1 MVDSRP
7 KSNLGRSL
15 LPSNATFLESS
26 LEQAFVW
33 GFNPDDLRG
42 FKFKSEFVPY
52 LFDDLVYE
60 YGLESV
66 SLWLEDSTE
75 ILREGL
81 LFQRLRGTPAAMK
94 MALKWTGLEEVI
106 VEEEPSGEHFAEF
119 QLGLEG
125 IPYNFSIDAIKALA
139 DMAKPVRARLT
150 RLYNSLYDRR
160 HLILDQNQYGD
171 LLSDYSGIRDSDDLQ
186 ISFGRETKA
195 NIATNIPIQHLS
207 YTLRDKTSLIYNSNI
222 FRLDYGILD
231 EDCTELFD
239 PGFVHEHSFIFE
251 MLDGVANAAIPP
263 VYSSLAKSHL
273 ILSDS
278 EPLDSENTALGAF
291 FIQETGKLII
301 LSDSALSDHL
311 WKLAPTEILER
322 STNLFSTTVAHPQSY
337 AMAKLSASSHFLYTT
352 NSNISTTSL
361 HQTILPTLTVSY
373 TGAIFWHD
381 YKHLDRPWSKE
392 EPIVSAI
399 KNQLQ

>member
-1 MVDSRP
+1 MVE
-7 KSNLGRSL
+7 SL
-15 LPSNATFLESS
+15 LPSNATQLESS
-26 LEQAFVW
+26 LEQAFT
-33 GFNPDDLRG
+33 GAFNPDEFRG
-42 FKFKSEFVPY
+42 FKFKAESVPY
-52 LFDDLVYE
+52 LFNDLVYE
-60 YGLESV
+60 YGLEAV
-66 SLWLEDSTE
+66 SLWLEDSAE

-81 LFQRLRGTPAAMK
+81 LFQRLRGTPVAMK
-94 MALKWTGLEEVI
+94 MALKWTGLEDVI

-186 ISFGRETKA
+186 ISFGRETKLEINTA
-195 NIATNIPIQHLS
+195 LQVSHVCYRFSEKVLH
-207 YTLRDKTSLIYNSNI
+207 IYSNNI
-222 FRLDYGILD
+222 FRLSYGILG
-231 EDCTELFD
+231 EDYTEFFD

-251 MLDGVANAAIPP
+251 MLDGVANTAIPLT
-263 VYSSLAKSHL
+263 YSSLAKSHL
-273 ILSDS
+273 ILSDGV
-278 EPLDSENTALGAF
+278 PLESENTALGAF
-291 FIQETGKLII
+291 FIQESGRPNI

-322 STNLFSTTVAHPQSY
+322 STSFFAISVIHPQTY
-337 AMAKLSASSHFLYTT
+337 AMAKLSTSSHFLYTN
-352 NSNISTTSL
+352 NSNISATSL
-361 HQTILPTLTVSY
+361 HQTLLPTLTVSY

-381 YKHLDRPWSKE
+381 HKHLDRPWSEE
-392 EPIVSAI
+392 EPIVSTSYY
-399 KNQLQ
+399 